1 MAKLILLVDDSETM
15 LMSLKHNLELE
26 GFEVETALDG
36 VLALAKLEKGL
47 NPDLIITDM
56 SMPNMGGIELIKNI
70 RAMAK
75 FRFKPILAFT
85 TTTQKHLREESKKV
99 GATGWLV
106 KPVPGK
112 ELVAIINQ
120 LLQKKI

>member
-15 LMSLKHNLELE
+15 LMSLKSSLELE
-26 GFEVETALDG
+26 GFLIETALDG
-36 VLALAKLEKGL
+36 LLALAKLEKGV

-70 RAMAK
+70 RAMPK

-85 TTTQKHLREESKKV
+85 TTTQKHLREESKQA

-106 KPVPGK
+106 KPVPGN
-112 ELVAIINQ
+112 ELVGIINQ
-120 LLQKKI
+120 LLQRKS

>member
-1 MAKLILLVDDSETM
+1 MAKLIFLVDDSETM

-26 GFEVETALDG
+26 GFKVETALDG
-36 VLALAKLEKGL
+36 VLALARLAQGL

-56 SMPNMGGIELIKNI
+56 SMPNMGGIDLIKNI
-70 RAMAK
+70 RAQPQ

-85 TTTQKHLREESKKV
+85 TTTQKHLREESKKA